1 MWEFHMSID
10 SNFVTLNT
18 SLLTLHTDKPIME
31 NANKLKGYIS
41 SQFREYPIFHNHY
54 GDRCLYTDSRI
65 QYKIINRIGYILGIE
80 EGAESIK
87 MLSDIDEL
95 RLGDS
100 IYNVIPTFCDKEE
113 IIMPTKEFLQYDLA
127 SYWLPFKS
135 ENYEIFKTLK
145 DRTEKKWFINDML
158 RNNIISMC
166 KGYGLNVDK
175 RKHTI
180 YVNSRFKQ
188 SMSFYKIPRTSYIG
202 EFRTNMILPDFFGLG
217 EKVSAGFGVI
227 KRRLDNN
234 HYLTTR

>member
-1 MWEFHMSID
+1 MNND
-10 SNFVTLNT
+10 SNFVILKT
-18 SLLTLHTDKPIME
+18 SLLTWHTDLPIME
-31 NANKLKGYIS
+31 DANKLKGFIA

-54 GDRCLYTDSRI
+54 GGRCMFTDSRI
-65 QYKIINRIGYILGIE
+65 QYKIIDHVGYILGIE

-95 RLGDS
+95 HLGNS
-100 IYNVIPTFCDKEE
+100 IYKVTPTFCDKEE
-113 IIMPTKEFLQYDLA
+113 IIMPTKDLLQYDLA

-158 RNNIISMC
+158 RNNILSMC
-166 KGYGLNVDK
+166 KGYGLDVDK

-180 YVNSRFKQ
+180 YVHSRFKQ
-188 SMSFYKIPRTSYIG
+188 SMSFYKVPRTSYIG